1 MCEVLKTQSETR
13 EDAGTMVLPAVSG
26 RERGGVPVKILYLH
40 GWNSVVGG
48 VKPTYLK
55 SHGHEVIEP
64 ALDHADFQAA
74 LETAQAAFDQHQPD
88 VVVGSSRGGAV
99 AVNINSGSV
108 RMVLICPAWKKWGT
122 AKSVKPGTVILH
134 SRADD
139 VVPFADSVELISVSR
154 LPETTLIEVGQDHRL
169 ADPEPLEALLRAVEG
184 RA

>member
-1 MCEVLKTQSETR
+1 MQETKPTASE
-13 EDAGTMVLPAVSG
+13 DSGPVVLPAVSG
-26 RERGGVPVKILYLH
+26 RERGGFPLKILYLH

-64 ALDHADFQAA
+64 ALDHEDFQAA

-99 AVNINSGSV
+99 AVNINSGSA
-108 RMVLICPAWKKWGT
+108 RLVLSCPAWKKWGK
-122 AKSVKPGTVILH
+122 AQSVKAGTQIIH

-139 VVPFADSVELISVSR
+139 VVPFGNSVELISKSG
-154 LPETTLIEVGQDHRL
+154 LPEGALIEAGHDHRL
-169 ADPEPLEALLRAVEG
+169 ADPEPLEALLRAVEQ
-184 RA
+184 RD